1 MLLFLSQAIA
11 SVILLSAPPTS
22 LAFAP
27 TVPRHFIRQR
37 QIDSPISK
45 LYLFGTVG
53 NKNRA
58 PETPY
63 IIERIGRN
71 PNEKVYCEIADMCIN
86 VFFKERLNAKPGDKV
101 A

>member
-27 TVPRHFIRQR
+27 TMPTHSVLQR
-37 QIDSPISK
+37 QIDSPSSQ

-53 NKNRA
+53 NKNRG
-58 PETPY
+58 PEMPY

-71 PNEKVYCEIADMCIN
+71 PNENVYREIAEMCIN
-86 VFFKERLNAKPGDKV
+86 VFFKEGLNAKPGDKV
-101 A
+101 P